1 MTLVPGTVAS
11 SGGDSSTTYSQ
22 LSSDSGHGG
31 GEREGVD
38 MAACIYTICPGAHS
52 RGLSSLTSTL
62 PRRGKGK
69 GHYAVVRPGVPPPA
83 PPTSRGQEE
92 PSSGDTS
99 LASTASHNNDSLLL
113 CDSLKVEILL
123 FIGVLKKFQ
132 ALKL

>member
-1 MTLVPGTVAS
+1 MTWRLV
-11 SGGDSSTTYSQ
+11 ST
-22 LSSDSGHGG
+22 LS
-31 GEREGVD
+31 
-38 MAACIYTICPGAHS
+38 ICPGAHS

-83 PPTSRGQEE
+83 PPTSRGQE

-113 CDSLKVEILL
+113 CDSLKVKILL

>member
-1 MTLVPGTVAS
+1 
-11 SGGDSSTTYSQ
+11 
-22 LSSDSGHGG
+22 
-31 GEREGVD
+31 

-83 PPTSRGQEE
+83 PPTSRHQEE
-92 PSSGDTS
+92 ASSGDT
-99 LASTASHNNDSLLL
+99 SHNNDSLLL

-123 FIGVLKKFQ
+123 NIFGP
-132 ALKL
+132 

>member
-1 MTLVPGTVAS
+1 MTWRLV
-11 SGGDSSTTYSQ
+11 ST
-22 LSSDSGHGG
+22 LS
-31 GEREGVD
+31 
-38 MAACIYTICPGAHS
+38 ICPGAHS

-113 CDSLKVEILL
+113 CDSLKVKI
-123 FIGVLKKFQ
+123 FLKTCLGLRNFSVC
-132 ALKL
+132 LRFHR